1 MESFSGLGAKIGTL
15 MHYIGRT
22 YEIGTRRVAMLRSLS
37 IHHLRATQLANARPS
52 GSR

>member
-22 YEIGTRRVAMLRSLS
+22 YEIGTRR
-37 IHHLRATQLANARPS
+37 
-52 GSR
+52 GSVEIQVT